1 MQDTGMTRKFS
12 WKSLLETKS
21 TYESTDEI
29 ESFDSPHH
37 RRKIETVRQRIFQES
52 SFRTLRNRH
61 GICNATLSGRKML
74 SGEFLKEVSR
84 IRDNNE

>member
-1 MQDTGMTRKFS
+1 MS
-12 WKSLLETKS
+12 VPTKS
-21 TYESTDEI
+21 RDLSRHTI
-29 ESFDSPHH
+29 EE
-37 RRKIETVRQRIFQES
+37 KIEAVRQRIFQES